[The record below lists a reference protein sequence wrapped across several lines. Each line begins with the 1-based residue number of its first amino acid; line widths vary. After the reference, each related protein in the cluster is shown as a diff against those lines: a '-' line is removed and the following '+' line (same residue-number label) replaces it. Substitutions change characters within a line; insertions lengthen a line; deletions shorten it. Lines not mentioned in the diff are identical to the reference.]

1 MESWMK
7 PVAVVTTVQPYL
19 LLWVVGITF
28 FVTVTLVAVI
38 SRGRSWKELVVIFF
52 SAFFILTITS
62 LISTRYAI
70 DVHVVDIEVIGS
82 SD

>member
-1 MESWMK
+1 MEPWMR

-38 SRGRSWKELVVIFF
+38 SRGRSWQQLVVIFF
-52 SAFFILTITS
+52 GAFTLLAVTS
-62 LISTRYAI
+62 VISTRYVI

>member
-19 LLWVVGITF
+19 LLWVIGITF
-28 FVTVTLVAVI
+28 FVTVTLVAII
-38 SRGRSWKELVVIFF
+38 SKGRNWKELAVIFF
-52 SAFFILTITS
+52 TAFFVLTITS

-70 DVHVVDIEVIGS
+70 DVHVVDFEVIGS